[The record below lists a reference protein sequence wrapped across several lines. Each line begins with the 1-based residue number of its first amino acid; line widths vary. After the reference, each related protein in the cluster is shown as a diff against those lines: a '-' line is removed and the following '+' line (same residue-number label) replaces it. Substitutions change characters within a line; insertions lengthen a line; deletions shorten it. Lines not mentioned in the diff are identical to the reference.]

1 MDIAVVDDEKAIREH
16 ICGLVEERQP
26 ESRIEAYAT
35 GGELLASGKLFDIV
49 FLDIQM
55 EGMNGIETAR
65 GLREKQADTVLVF
78 VTGIEDYVFDAFDL
92 YAFQYLLKPIDE
104 NKFAEVLERAVR
116 EVVKKKERRVL
127 FIKSRNLTLD
137 QSEILYIESR
147 AKKVEIHTAGAAQ
160 AIEIYAAMDE
170 LEGQLGENF
179 YRCHRAYIVN
189 MDCITEYDGESITLT
204 NGDRV
209 YLTKKKYGEFFLV
222 VSFQALLDI
231 SRYAAVILLN
241 AADGWAPDIIDWCA
255 AKRMFA
261 SEESFGIAVK
271 AGVAGTQFI
280 QYASIALLLYFSL
293 RKIVRDFRE
302 KDYFISRTE
311 LLFILTRQRWA

>member
-1 MDIAVVDDEKAIREH
+1 MDDEKAIREH
-16 ICGLVEERQP
+16 ICGLVEEQQP

-35 GGELLASGKLFDIV
+35 GGELLASGKRFDIV

-55 EGMNGIETAR
+55 EGMNGIEAAR
-65 GLREKQADTVLVF
+65 SLREKNANLGVGDTVLVF
-78 VTGIEDYVFDAFDL
+78 VTGIRDYVFDAFDL

-104 NKFAEVLERAVR
+104 GKFAEVLERAVR
-116 EVVKKKERRVL
+116 EAAKKKERRVL

-147 AKKVEIHTAGAAQ
+147 AKKVEIHTKGAAQ

-209 YLTKKKYGEFFLV
+209 YLTKKKYGEF
-222 VSFQALLDI
+222 
-231 SRYAAVILLN
+231 
-241 AADGWAPDIIDWCA
+241 
-255 AKRMFA
+255 
-261 SEESFGIAVK
+261 VK
-271 AGVAGTQFI
+271 AYMWHLQNGGV
-280 QYASIALLLYFSL
+280 SS
-293 RKIVRDFRE
+293 V
-302 KDYFISRTE
+302 
-311 LLFILTRQRWA
+311 

>member
-16 ICGLVEERQP
+16 ICGLVEEQQP

-35 GGELLASGKLFDIV
+35 GEELLASGKRFDIV

-55 EGMNGIETAR
+55 EGMNGIEAAR
-65 GLREKQADTVLVF
+65 GLREKNANLGVGDTVLVF
-78 VTGIEDYVFDAFDL
+78 VTGIKDYVFDAFDL

-104 NKFAEVLERAVR
+104 GKFAEVLERAVR
-116 EVVKKKERRVL
+116 EAAKKKERRVL

-147 AKKVEIHTAGAAQ
+147 AKKVEIHTVGAAQ

-204 NGDRV
+204 GGDRV
-209 YLTKKKYGEFFLV
+209 YLTKKKYGEF
-222 VSFQALLDI
+222 
-231 SRYAAVILLN
+231 
-241 AADGWAPDIIDWCA
+241 
-255 AKRMFA
+255 
-261 SEESFGIAVK
+261 VK
-271 AGVAGTQFI
+271 AYMWHLQNGGV
-280 QYASIALLLYFSL
+280 SS
-293 RKIVRDFRE
+293 V
-302 KDYFISRTE
+302 
-311 LLFILTRQRWA
+311 

>member
-35 GGELLASGKLFDIV
+35 GEELLASGKRFDIV

-55 EGMNGIETAR
+55 EGMNGIEAAR
-65 GLREKQADTVLVF
+65 CLREKNANLGVEDTVLVF
-78 VTGIEDYVFDAFDL
+78 ITGIRDYVFDALDL

-104 NKFAEVLERAVR
+104 GKFAEVLERAVR
-116 EVVKKKERRVL
+116 EAAKKKERRVL

-147 AKKVEIHTAGAAQ
+147 AKKVEIHTKGAAQ

-189 MDCITEYDGESITLT
+189 MDCIKEYDSESITLT

-209 YLTKKKYGEFFLV
+209 YLTKKKYGEF
-222 VSFQALLDI
+222 
-231 SRYAAVILLN
+231 
-241 AADGWAPDIIDWCA
+241 
-255 AKRMFA
+255 
-261 SEESFGIAVK
+261 VK
-271 AGVAGTQFI
+271 AYMWHLQNGGV
-280 QYASIALLLYFSL
+280 SS
-293 RKIVRDFRE
+293 V
-302 KDYFISRTE
+302 
-311 LLFILTRQRWA
+311 

>member
-35 GGELLASGKLFDIV
+35 GEELLASGKRFDIV

-55 EGMNGIETAR
+55 EGMNGIEAAR
-65 GLREKQADTVLVF
+65 NLREKNANLGVEDTVLVF
-78 VTGIEDYVFDAFDL
+78 ITGIKDYVFDAFDL

-104 NKFAEVLERAVR
+104 RKFAEVLEKAVR
-116 EVVKKKERRVL
+116 EAAKKKERRVL

-147 AKKVEIHTAGAAQ
+147 AKKVEIHTVRQ
-160 AIEIYAAMDE
+160 TIEIYAAMDE
-170 LEGQLGENF
+170 LEGQLGDEF

-189 MDCITEYDGESITLT
+189 MDCITEYDSESITLT

-209 YLTKKKYGEFFLV
+209 YLTKKKYGEF
-222 VSFQALLDI
+222 
-231 SRYAAVILLN
+231 
-241 AADGWAPDIIDWCA
+241 
-255 AKRMFA
+255 
-261 SEESFGIAVK
+261 VK
-271 AGVAGTQFI
+271 AYMWHLQNGGV
-280 QYASIALLLYFSL
+280 SS
-293 RKIVRDFRE
+293 V
-302 KDYFISRTE
+302 
-311 LLFILTRQRWA
+311 

>member
-35 GGELLASGKLFDIV
+35 GEELLASGKRFDIV

-55 EGMNGIETAR
+55 EGMNGIEAAR
-65 GLREKQADTVLVF
+65 SLREKQGDTVLVF
-78 VTGIEDYVFDAFDL
+78 ITGIKDYVFDAFDL

-104 NKFAEVLERAVR
+104 RKFAEVLEKAAR
-116 EVVKKKERRVL
+116 EAAKKKERRVL

-147 AKKVEIHTAGAAQ
+147 AKKVEIHTVRQ
-160 AIEIYAAMDE
+160 TIEIYAAMDE

-204 NGDRV
+204 GGDRV
-209 YLTKKKYGEFFLV
+209 YLTKKKYGEF
-222 VSFQALLDI
+222 
-231 SRYAAVILLN
+231 
-241 AADGWAPDIIDWCA
+241 
-255 AKRMFA
+255 
-261 SEESFGIAVK
+261 VK
-271 AGVAGTQFI
+271 AYMWHLQNGGV
-280 QYASIALLLYFSL
+280 SS
-293 RKIVRDFRE
+293 V
-302 KDYFISRTE
+302 
-311 LLFILTRQRWA
+311 

>member
-16 ICGLVEERQP
+16 ICGLVEEQQP
-26 ESRIEAYAT
+26 ESRIETYAT
-35 GGELLASGKLFDIV
+35 GEELLASGKRFDIV

-55 EGMNGIETAR
+55 EGMNGIEAAR
-65 GLREKQADTVLVF
+65 NLREKNANLGVEDTVLVF
-78 VTGIEDYVFDAFDL
+78 ITGIKDYVFDAFDL

-104 NKFAEVLERAVR
+104 GKFAEVLEKAAR
-116 EVVKKKERRVL
+116 EAAKKKERRVL

-147 AKKVEIHTAGAAQ
+147 AKKVEIHTVRQ
-160 AIEIYAAMDE
+160 TIEIYAAMDE

-209 YLTKKKYGEFFLV
+209 YLTKKKYGEF
-222 VSFQALLDI
+222 
-231 SRYAAVILLN
+231 
-241 AADGWAPDIIDWCA
+241 
-255 AKRMFA
+255 
-261 SEESFGIAVK
+261 VK
-271 AGVAGTQFI
+271 AYMWHLQNGGV
-280 QYASIALLLYFSL
+280 SS
-293 RKIVRDFRE
+293 V
-302 KDYFISRTE
+302 
-311 LLFILTRQRWA
+311 

>member
-1 MDIAVVDDEKAIREH
+1 MDDEKAIREY

-35 GGELLASGKLFDIV
+35 GEELLTSGKRFDIV

-55 EGMNGIETAR
+55 EGMNGIEAAR
-65 GLREKQADTVLVF
+65 SLREKNANLGVEDTVLVF
-78 VTGIEDYVFDAFDL
+78 ITGIKDYVFDAFDL

-104 NKFAEVLERAVR
+104 RKFAEVLERAVR
-116 EVVKKKERRVL
+116 EAAKKKERRVL

-147 AKKVEIHTAGAAQ
+147 AKKVEIHTTGAAQ

-189 MDCITEYDGESITLT
+189 MDCITEYDSESITLT
-204 NGDRV
+204 GGDRV
-209 YLTKKKYGEFFLV
+209 YLTKKKYGEF
-222 VSFQALLDI
+222 
-231 SRYAAVILLN
+231 
-241 AADGWAPDIIDWCA
+241 
-255 AKRMFA
+255 
-261 SEESFGIAVK
+261 VK
-271 AGVAGTQFI
+271 AYMWHLQNGGV
-280 QYASIALLLYFSL
+280 SS
-293 RKIVRDFRE
+293 V
-302 KDYFISRTE
+302 
-311 LLFILTRQRWA
+311 

>member
-1 MDIAVVDDEKAIREH
+1 MDIAVVDDEKAIREY

-35 GGELLASGKLFDIV
+35 GEELLTSGKRFDIV

-55 EGMNGIETAR
+55 EGMNGIEAAR
-65 GLREKQADTVLVF
+65 SLREKNANLGVEDTVLVF
-78 VTGIEDYVFDAFDL
+78 ITGIKDYVFDAFDL

-104 NKFAEVLERAVR
+104 RKFAEVLERAVR
-116 EVVKKKERRVL
+116 EAAKKKERRVL

-147 AKKVEIHTAGAAQ
+147 AKKVEIHTTGAAQ

-189 MDCITEYDGESITLT
+189 MDCITEYDSESITLT
-204 NGDRV
+204 GGDRV
-209 YLTKKKYGEFFLV
+209 YLTKKKYGEF
-222 VSFQALLDI
+222 
-231 SRYAAVILLN
+231 
-241 AADGWAPDIIDWCA
+241 
-255 AKRMFA
+255 
-261 SEESFGIAVK
+261 VK
-271 AGVAGTQFI
+271 AYMWHLQNGGV
-280 QYASIALLLYFSL
+280 SS
-293 RKIVRDFRE
+293 V
-302 KDYFISRTE
+302 
-311 LLFILTRQRWA
+311 

>member
-35 GGELLASGKLFDIV
+35 GGELLASGKRFDIV

-55 EGMNGIETAR
+55 EGMNGIEAAR
-65 GLREKQADTVLVF
+65 NLREKNANLGVEDTVLVF
-78 VTGIEDYVFDAFDL
+78 ITGIKDYVFDAFDL

-104 NKFAEVLERAVR
+104 RKFAEVLEKAVR
-116 EVVKKKERRVL
+116 EAAKKKERRVL

-147 AKKVEIHTAGAAQ
+147 AKKVEIHTVRQ
-160 AIEIYAAMDE
+160 TIEIYAAMDE
-170 LEGQLGENF
+170 LEGQLGDEF

-189 MDCITEYDGESITLT
+189 MDCITEYDSESITLT

-209 YLTKKKYGEFFLV
+209 YLTKKKYGEF
-222 VSFQALLDI
+222 
-231 SRYAAVILLN
+231 
-241 AADGWAPDIIDWCA
+241 
-255 AKRMFA
+255 
-261 SEESFGIAVK
+261 VK
-271 AGVAGTQFI
+271 AYMWHLQNGGV
-280 QYASIALLLYFSL
+280 SS
-293 RKIVRDFRE
+293 V
-302 KDYFISRTE
+302 
-311 LLFILTRQRWA
+311 